1 MIGLERNWVR
11 KDEDNKRGVGLSY
24 ESDGDGDANAEKWT
38 LAKSAWS
45 TP

>member
-24 ESDGDGDANAEKWT
+24 GSDADGDGDGDGDA
-38 LAKSAWS
+38 
-45 TP
+45 